1 MPRTDNNAE
10 NMLDNGSRL
19 RLAINEGSSMS
30 TPQIITANSIITMN
44 PTQPRAEAVAFDVD
58 TKLIIGIGTLEE
70 CQAAAPGATVTDIGA
85 ATLMP
90 GFVEPH
96 SHPFVSG
103 LATQPP
109 AYWIAPYVGFPNYSD
124 VTDLFTKLNSELP
137 AEQAVIFNG
146 LDRILQQAPQLTNA
160 DLDVFFPDRI
170 AAVLDNSGHEIY
182 FNSATIKLLN
192 WADGKP
198 PTDPVGGRY
207 GRNADGTSNGLASE
221 SAAIFTVADPVL
233 ALAIPHPLLSG
244 AQFYKYMASFGI
256 TSTSDMTYS
265 TEMLKGYEALASRP
279 DCPMRISFFHMST
292 EGDAGDKIDSPID
305 PMMVTKQGIKLWADG
320 SPWVGS
326 IASSFPYLDSPIV
339 QHAQIPLGPGG
350 EAMMNYTRAQL
361 DEILAK
367 YVPMGWQFA
376 FHCNGDVGLDIV
388 LDAYE
393 HALVTNNLLGTDHRW
408 RVEHMGGCRGDQF
421 KRAAQLGVGLSLG
434 PFQFIYWGDV
444 LDGQMFPTEIG
455 SEWMRWG
462 DAVRSGAVYS
472 FHNDGSVSPPNVLL
486 NMQTAIT
493 RMTPSGQVHGP
504 GQIISLDDA
513 FKAQTINAAHMLFR
527 DKEVGSIEVGKYAD
541 FVELSMDPY
550 RADPTKLASQVT
562 VNGTWL
568 GGHKIDLDAFIAE
581 VTAIDPTQH
590 KESATTKG
598 KCC

>member
-1 MPRTDNNAE
+1 M
-10 NMLDNGSRL
+10 
-19 RLAINEGSSMS
+19 SSS
-30 TPQIITANSIITMN
+30 QIISAKSIITMN
-44 PTQPRAEAVAFDVD
+44 PDQPRAEAVAFDSE
-58 TKLIIGIGTLEE
+58 TKKITAIGTLTQ
-70 CQAAAPGATVTDIGA
+70 CQALVPDAIVRDLSNTV
-85 ATLMP
+85 LMP

-124 VTDLFTKLNSELP
+124 VTDLFTKLEKELP
-137 AEQAVIFNG
+137 AGQAIVFNG
-146 LDRILQQAPQLTNA
+146 LDRILQQAPQLTNV
-160 DLDVFFPDRI
+160 DLDVFFPERVV
-170 AAVLDNSGHEIY
+170 AVLDNSGHEIY
-182 FNSATIKLLN
+182 FNSATIKLLG

-198 PTDPVGGRY
+198 PADPVGASY
-207 GRNADGTSNGLASE
+207 GRNADGTSNGRANE
-221 SAAIFTVADPVL
+221 SAALFTVADPVL
-233 ALAIPHPLLSG
+233 AVAIPHPLLSG
-244 AQFYKYMASFGI
+244 AQFYKLMASFGI
-256 TSTSDMTYS
+256 TSTSEMTYN
-265 TEMLKGYEALASRP
+265 TAVLKAYEALATRP
-279 DCPMRISFFHMST
+279 DCPIRVSLFHMSI
-292 EGDAGDKIDSPID
+292 EPDAGDRLDSPVD
-305 PMMVTKQGIKLWADG
+305 PMMLTKQGIKLWADG

-326 IASSFPYLDSPIV
+326 IASSFPYLNSPLV
-339 QHAQIPLGPGG
+339 QNAEIPLGPGG
-350 EAMMNYTRAQL
+350 AAMMNYTRAEL

-393 HALVTNNLLGTDHRW
+393 HALATNNLLGTDHRW

-421 KRAAQLGVGLSLG
+421 DRAAAMGVGLSLG

-493 RMTPSGQVHGP
+493 RMTPSGQVHGQS
-504 GQIISLDDA
+504 QIISLDDA

-527 DKEVGSIEVGKYAD
+527 DQEVGSIEVGKYAD
-541 FVELSMDPY
+541 FVELSSDPY
-550 RADPTKLASQVT
+550 QADPAKLASQVT
-562 VNGTWL
+562 VNGTWV
-568 GGHKIDLDAFIAE
+568 GGHKIDIDAFITE

-590 KESATTKG
+590 KDAATTKG

>member
-1 MPRTDNNAE
+1 MPN
-10 NMLDNGSRL
+10 
-19 RLAINEGSSMS
+19 
-30 TPQIITANSIITMN
+30 PQIILAKRIITMN
-44 PTQPRAEAVAFDVD
+44 PAQPRAEAVAFDAD
-58 TKLIIGIGTLEE
+58 THLITAIGTLAQ
-70 CQAAAPGATVTDIGA
+70 CQAATPGATVSDLGDTV
-85 ATLMP
+85 LMP

-96 SHPFVSG
+96 SHPLVSG
-103 LATQPP
+103 LVTQSP
-109 AYWIAPYVGFPNYSD
+109 AYWIAPYVGFPNYCD
-124 VTDLFTKLNSELP
+124 VTDLFTKLDKELP
-137 AEQAVIFNG
+137 AGQAVVFNG
-146 LDRILQQAPQLTNA
+146 LDRILQQAPQLTNV
-160 DLDVFFPDRI
+160 DLDIFFPDRV

-192 WADGKP
+192 WTDGKP
-198 PTDPVGGRY
+198 PADPVGGSY
-207 GRNADGTSNGLASE
+207 GRNPDGTSNGRANELA
-221 SAAIFTVADPVL
+221 ALVTVADPVI
-233 ALAIPHPLLSG
+233 AVAVPHPLLSG
-244 AQFYKYMASFGI
+244 AQFYKLMASFGI
-256 TSTSDMTYS
+256 TSTSEMTYS
-265 TEMLKGYEALASRP
+265 TNLLKGYEALATRA
-279 DCPMRISFFHMST
+279 DCPVRISLFHMSI
-292 EGDAGDKIDSPID
+292 EPDAGDKLETPID
-305 PMMVTKQGIKLWADG
+305 PMMLTKQGIKLWADG

-326 IASSFPYLDSPIV
+326 IASSFPYLDSAIV
-339 QHAQIPLGPGG
+339 HKAEIPLGPGG
-350 EAMMNYTRAQL
+350 ESMMNYTRAEL

-393 HALVTNNLLGTDHRW
+393 HALATNNLLGTDHRW
-408 RVEHMGGCRGDQF
+408 RVEHMGGCRGEQF
-421 KRAAQLGVGLSLG
+421 DRAARLGVGLSLG

-472 FHNDGSVSPPNVLL
+472 FHNDGAVSPPNVLL

-493 RMTPSGQVHGP
+493 RMTPSGQVHGL

-513 FKAQTINAAHMLFR
+513 FKAQTINAAHMLCR

-550 RADPTKLASQVT
+550 QADPANLASQVK

-568 GGHKIDLDAFIAE
+568 GGHKIDLDAFITE
-581 VTAIDPTQH
+581 VEAIDPTEH
-590 KESATTKG
+590 KDSATTKG

>member
-1 MPRTDNNAE
+1 
-10 NMLDNGSRL
+10 
-19 RLAINEGSSMS
+19 MS
-30 TPQIITANSIITMN
+30 DLHIISAKSIITMN
-44 PTQPRAEAVAFDVD
+44 PEQPRVEAVAFDAD
-58 TKLIIGIGTLEE
+58 THLITAIGTLAE
-70 CQAAAPGATVTDIGA
+70 CAAATPGATATDLGGA
-85 ATLMP
+85 VLMP
-90 GFVEPH
+90 GFIEPH

-103 LATQPP
+103 LVCQPP

-124 VTDLFTKLNSELP
+124 VTDLFTKLDKELP
-137 AEQAVIFNG
+137 AGQAVIFNG
-146 LDRILQQAPQLTNA
+146 LDRILQQAPQLTNV
-160 DLDVFFPDRI
+160 DLDVFFPDRV

-198 PTDPVGGRY
+198 PADPAGGNY
-207 GRNADGTSNGLASE
+207 GRNPDGTSNGRANE
-221 SAAIFTVADPVL
+221 SAALFAVADPVL
-233 ALAIPHPLLSG
+233 AEVVLHPLLSG
-244 AQFYKYMASFGI
+244 AQFYKYMASFGV
-256 TSTSDMTYS
+256 TSTSEMTYS
-265 TEMLKGYEALASRP
+265 TNLLKGYEALATTK
-279 DCPMRISFFHMST
+279 DCPIRVSLFHMSI
-292 EGDAGDKIDSPID
+292 ESDAGDKLETPID
-305 PMMVTKQGIKLWADG
+305 PMMLTKQGVKLWADG

-339 QHAQIPLGPGG
+339 TKAEVPLGPGG
-350 EAMMNYTRAQL
+350 EAMMNYTRAEL
-361 DEILAK
+361 DDILAK

-393 HALVTNNLLGTDHRW
+393 HALATNNLMGTDHRW

-421 KRAAQLGVGLSLG
+421 DRAARLGVGLSLG

-444 LDGQMFPTEIG
+444 LDGQMFPSEIG

-472 FHNDGSVSPPNVLL
+472 FHNDGSVSPPDVLL

-550 RADPTKLASQVT
+550 LADPAKLATQVKI
-562 VNGTWL
+562 NGTWL
-568 GGHKIDLDAFIAE
+568 GGHKIDIDSFISE
-581 VTAIDPTQH
+581 VEAIDPTLH
-590 KESATTKG
+590 KDSATMKG